1 MERGTSTEI
10 GALSEAWAARYLEQ
24 RGLRTLARNY
34 RWRGGEID
42 LIMREGEHT
51 VAFIE
56 VRYRAR
62 EHLTTPE
69 ATVDALKRR
78 KLVITAEHYLAR
90 HPTLSFESV
99 RFDVIGLSGD
109 LDSPQ
114 VRWLRDAFRA
124 NTW

>member
-1 MERGTSTEI
+1 MGRDTTTEV
-10 GALSEAWAARYLEQ
+10 GALGEAWAEQYLER

-42 LIMREGEHT
+42 LIMCEGEQT

-62 EHLTTPE
+62 QHLTTPE
-69 ATVDALKRR
+69 ATVDARKQR
-78 KLVITAEHYLAR
+78 KLVLTAEHYLAR
-90 HPTLSFESV
+90 HPMLSFESV
-99 RFDVIGLSGD
+99 RFDVIGLSGN
-109 LDSPQ
+109 LERPQ
-114 VRWLRDAFRA
+114 VTWLRDAFRA